1 MAGAVEATRGTS
13 KRKNSLLRKQLA
25 VALRSVQ
32 WSYAIFWSSS
42 PTESGVLEWGEGCYN
57 GDIKK
62 RKKGYEA
69 ANYKYALQR
78 SNQLRKLYLCMLEG
92 DSNTTINTA
101 DDVDDHGDD
110 EEHYCNSSSMMLSPD
125 DLSDEEWYYLVSMSY
140 VFSPSQ
146 CLPGRALATGET
158 IWLCNAH
165 YAENKL
171 FSRSLLARTVV
182 CLPYLGGVIELGVTE
197 LISEDPSLLQHIK
210 SCLLETSK
218 PDFSSYN
225 FSSHQDRD
233 DEKNQTKI
241 KISDGNSNS
250 VLQENHQIQFG
261 MSDEDLHY
269 KRTVSTLLKYAADKN
284 IHHLQPDLV
293 SSNTESSFL
302 RWKQHEQPNSIL
314 LQEHSNLQPLSQNVL
329 RKILHDVPL
338 MHSLDTK
345 RTFPNKMLGLNQD
358 DPCDRSKEN
367 EKFSV
372 LRAMV
377 PAVNKVDKEAI
388 LNNTIKYLQELEERV
403 EELESCMGSVN
414 FVERQRKSVNDSEL
428 IEETSGNYDDSTKID
443 GNSGETEQ
451 TTMLRDET
459 QYLRV
464 KLKET
469 EVVIE
474 VRCSYR
480 DYIVA
485 DIMETL
491 SKLHM
496 DAFSVRSHTLDGF
509 LTLNLKAKFRG
520 AAVAPVGMIK
530 RELRRV
536 IGSPVYY
543 VLLQCGTKEYRSKM
557 SKGDDDSA
565 LWNQKFVFDFPMS
578 QWKKLTHFKVRIM
591 DKELFKDGGFVGETI
606 IHLGGII
613 TEGRDRGYVEVKP
626 APYNVVLD
634 DDTFKGVLKLGFR
647 FTATDKLHIKKAWE
661 VKIEGKS
668 REEPMISPAL
678 NLMKLPLLS
687 FLQLEKKMENEDR
700 VYHHQLSIDPND
712 QSTSETHVSLTMS
725 MDSFVYPRTC
735 SQSTSS
741 SSDQIDEINSSC
753 SEPCD
758 WPVLTESKS
767 SKCLATDLELQT
779 NEILEA
785 QEISEP
791 EVEPMKERFAKLLL
805 GEDMS
810 GSGKGVCTAVT
821 ISNAI
826 TNLYATVFGQNL
838 RLEPLETEKRAM
850 WKREMNCLLSVCDY
864 IVEFIPRCQSLS
876 NGTTVEVMESRP
888 RGDIYI
894 NLPALRK
901 LDSMLMEVLDGFQ
914 NTEFWYAEE
923 GSQSMKSANGSFR
936 KVIVQR
942 KEEKWWLPVPL
953 VPPEGLSDKARKQLK
968 SKRESTNQIH
978 KAAMAINS
986 SILSEMEIPE
996 SYMATL
1002 PKSGKNSVGDSIY
1015 RFMSG
1020 SGRFFP
1026 EKILDSLN
1034 IASEHEAVQL
1044 ADRVEASMYTWRRK
1058 ACLNNSKNSWNMVKD
1073 LMM

>member
-1 MAGAVEATRGTS
+1 MR
-13 KRKNSLLRKQLA
+13 
-25 VALRSVQ
+25 
-32 WSYAIFWSSS
+32 
-42 PTESGVLEWGEGCYN
+42 
-57 GDIKK
+57 
-62 RKKGYEA
+62 
-69 ANYKYALQR
+69 
-78 SNQLRKLYLCMLEG
+78 EG
-92 DSNTTINTA
+92 DSTNTISTTHDDGYHNCNNTT
-101 DDVDDHGDD
+101 
-110 EEHYCNSSSMMLSPD
+110 SMLLSPD
-125 DLSDEEWYYLVSMSY
+125 DLSDEE
-140 VFSPSQ
+140 

-158 IWLCNAH
+158 IWLCNAQ
-165 YAENKL
+165 YADSKL
-171 FSRSLLARTVV
+171 FSRSLLARSASIQTVV
-182 CLPYLGGVIELGVTE
+182 CFPYLGGVIELGVTE

-218 PDFSSYN
+218 PDCPSNN
-225 FSSHQDRD
+225 FSAHQYNAD
-233 DEKNQTKI
+233 DDKKNQMKI
-241 KISDGNSNS
+241 KISEVNSA
-250 VLQENHQIQFG
+250 LQENPQIQFG
-261 MSDEDLHY
+261 ISDLMLDEDLHY
-269 KRTVSTLLKYAADKN
+269 KRTVSTLLKYAADKSKMKN
-284 IHHLQPDLV
+284 SHHRQPELV
-293 SSNTESSFL
+293 SSNSGSSFL
-302 RWKQHEQPNSIL
+302 RWKQPSSNL
-314 LQEHSNLQPLSQNVL
+314 LLKHSNSQNVL

-338 MHSLDTK
+338 MHSVDTK
-345 RTFPNKMLGLNQD
+345 RLSTNKMFGLNQD
-358 DPCDRSKEN
+358 DPSVKRKEN

-377 PAVNKVDKEAI
+377 PTVNEVDKEEI

-414 FVERQRKSVNDSEL
+414 FVGKQRKTKKSLNDSVL

-451 TTMLRDET
+451 AVTVLRDET
-459 QYLRV
+459 HFRV

-469 EVVIE
+469 EVVME

-496 DAFSVRSHTLDGF
+496 DAFSVRSHTLNGF
-509 LTLNLKAKFRG
+509 LTLNLKAKLRE
-520 AAVAPVGMIK
+520 AAVASVGMIK

-536 IGSPVYY
+536 IGRPVYY
-543 VLLQCGTKEYRSKM
+543 VLLQCGTKEYRSKL
-557 SKGDDDSA
+557 SKGHNDNA

-578 QWKKLTHFKVRIM
+578 QWKKLTHIKFRTM

-606 IHLGGII
+606 IDLKGII
-613 TEGRDRGYVEVKP
+613 TEGGDRGYMEVKP

-647 FTATDKLHIKKAWE
+647 FTAADKLRRKAWE
-661 VKIEGKS
+661 QKIEGKNS
-668 REEPMISPAL
+668 EEAMNSTTL
-678 NLMKLPLLS
+678 TLMKVPLVRDAS
-687 FLQLEKKMENEDR
+687 P
-700 VYHHQLSIDPND
+700 S
-712 QSTSETHVSLTMS
+712 
-725 MDSFVYPRTC
+725 
-735 SQSTSS
+735 
-741 SSDQIDEINSSC
+741 
-753 SEPCD
+753 D

-767 SKCLATDLELQT
+767 SKCLSTGLEMQSNGNLPV
-779 NEILEA
+779 
-785 QEISEP
+785 QEISEA
-791 EVEPMKERFAKLLL
+791 ELETMKERFSKLLL

-838 RLEPLETEKRAM
+838 RLEPLETEKRAL
-850 WKREMNCLLSVCDY
+850 WKREMKCLLSVCDY

-888 RGDIYI
+888 RADIYI

-901 LDSMLMEVLDGFQ
+901 LDSMLMEALDSFQ

-923 GSQSMKSANGSFR
+923 GSLSMKSARSATGSFR

-953 VPPEGLSDKARKQLK
+953 VPPEGLSDIARKQLK
-968 SKRESTNQIH
+968 NKRESTNQIH

-986 SILSEMEIPE
+986 SILSEMEIPD

-1002 PKSGKNSVGDSIY
+1002 PKCGKSSVGDSIY
-1015 RFMSG
+1015 RYMSG

-1026 EKILDSLN
+1026 EKLLDCLN

-1058 ACLNNSKNSWNMVKD
+1058 ACLSNSKNSWNLVKD
-1073 LMM
+1073 LMSTTERTDKNYVMAERAETLLFCLKQRYPELSQTSLDICKIQYNKDVGKAVLESYSRVLEGLAFNIVAWIDDVLYVDKTMSGSE